1 MKLTK
6 QQLKQTIKEELGSLD
21 RAILDQLKLI
31 VSSLGATNKKL
42 ENIDTSLDFVG
53 GALTGQ
59 DPLAIGMGHDLVG
72 RWQPRPSA
80 VRSAAEP
87 EVNETST
94 KGKHKM
100 KKMKLTKNQLADV
113 IREELESVLG
123 EMEQWGQE
131 YDKTPGGLTRSS
143 RVGPRPKEEDC
154 AELALKEKDARKIM
168 SDNIVDGYRSGPYRD
183 AQREMIRIERR
194 KKVLNCPKPERP
206 KREPVKLTPEEEEKA
221 YEMADMYD
229 QLGRGG

>member
-87 EVNETST
+87 EVNETPTT
-94 KGKHKM
+94 KGKH
-100 KKMKLTKNQLADV
+100 KMKLTKNQLADL

-123 EMEQWGQE
+123 EGE
-131 YDKTPGGLTRSS
+131 
-143 RVGPRPKEEDC
+143 
-154 AELALKEKDARKIM
+154 
-168 SDNIVDGYRSGPYRD
+168 
-183 AQREMIRIERR
+183 
-194 KKVLNCPKPERP
+194 
-206 KREPVKLTPEEEEKA
+206 
-221 YEMADMYD
+221 
-229 QLGRGG
+229 